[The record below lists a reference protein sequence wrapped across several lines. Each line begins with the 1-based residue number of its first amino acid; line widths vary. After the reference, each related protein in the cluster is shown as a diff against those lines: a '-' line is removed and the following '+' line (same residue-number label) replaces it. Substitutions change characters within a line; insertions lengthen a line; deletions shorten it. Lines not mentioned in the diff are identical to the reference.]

1 MQNYPNYTFSIVIP
15 CLNEKNY
22 IPKCLDSILEQ
33 DYDLNLVEIII
44 VDGNSEDGTLDVIE
58 GYKKKFKSLS
68 VYSNPIKKTPRSLNI
83 GIKNSKNEV
92 VVILSA
98 HAKID
103 KNFIKYNNH
112 YLHEKN
118 VKVTGGTQF
127 NIGLSY
133 VQNLVGTAMEMPFAM
148 ASAAY
153 RWSKKE
159 QFVDTVVY
167 AAYKRELFE
176 ELGYFEEKFTIS
188 EDAEFNWRIRQ
199 AGYEI
204 FYSPK
209 IISYY
214 YPRNS
219 VIKFLKQMFRY
230 GILRVNVLKKHKD
243 SVKLIHLIP
252 SSFVIVYLFLLF
264 LGLDNTIEIKYFLY
278 LIALHLGVGIL
289 TSLTKLFPKKMAYL
303 PTLPLLIFLMHSAWG
318 IGFLVGMC
326 LPKSEKW

>member
-1 MQNYPNYTFSIVIP
+1 MQMHPNYSFSIVIP
-15 CLNEKNY
+15 CFNEKDY
-22 IPKCLDSILEQ
+22 IAMCLDSILEQ
-33 DYDLNLVEIII
+33 DYDMSLIEVII
-44 VDGNSEDGTLDVIE
+44 VDGNSSDGTVNIVN
-58 GYKKKFKSLS
+58 GYKKKFKKFQVL
-68 VYSNPIKKTPRSLNI
+68 SNPLRKTPRSLNI
-83 GIKNSKNEV
+83 GIKSSTGEV

-98 HAKID
+98 HAKIE
-103 KNFIKYNNH
+103 KSFIKFNNH
-112 YLHEKN
+112 YLHERN

-133 VQNLVGTAMEMPFAM
+133 VQRLIGAAMEMPFAM

-167 AAYKRELFE
+167 AAYKRELFD
-176 ELGYFEEKFTIS
+176 ELGFFEEKFTIS

-214 YPRNS
+214 FPRNS
-219 VIKFLKQMFRY
+219 ITKFLKQMFRY

-243 SVKLIHLIP
+243 SLKITHLVP
-252 SSFVIVYLFLLF
+252 SSFVLINLLLLF
-264 LGLDNTIEIKYFLY
+264 LGLERIIDIRFLY
-278 LIALHLGVGIL
+278 GLLSVYFGIGIT
-289 TSLTKLFPKKMAYL
+289 TSLTKLFPKKLAFL
-303 PTLPLLIFLMHSAWG
+303 PTLPLLVFMMHTAWG
-318 IGFLVGMC
+318 LGFIIGFI
-326 LPKSEKW
+326 LPKSQKW